1 MSTTSDPGATQ
12 PTDTDDRLDHWESGF
27 DEMRLG
33 GVEPYEVVEN
43 PVLGHQYRFLRR
55 DTNETVEF
63 LQSEFRFDAG
73 ANHFDAHVHLEQVE
87 WIRVISGSFAV
98 VVGDDRR
105 TLGPGEEITL
115 SAGVPHYHGN
125 VAGVETR
132 VLHEIRPPIDF
143 EEGLRMFCELA
154 AADKTNARGQNLLAT
169 AVFLD
174 PHPRQLYTATPSI
187 GVQNVL
193 ITVLA
198 PIGRLLGY
206 TSEYPSSASHDVP

>member
-1 MSTTSDPGATQ
+1 MSTRSDPEAT
-12 PTDTDDRLDHWESGF
+12 PATDLDDRLDHGSSHF
-27 DEMRLG
+27 DEAHLATI
-33 GVEPYEVVEN
+33 EPYEVLDN

-55 DTNETVEF
+55 DTDDAGEF
-63 LQSEFRFDAG
+63 LHSEFRFDAD
-73 ANHFDAHVHLEQVE
+73 ASHFDAHVQPAQDET
-87 WIRVISGSFAV
+87 IRVLSGEFEV
-98 VVGDDRR
+98 VVDDRR
-105 TLGPGEEITL
+105 ILGPGEEITL

-132 VLHEIRPPIDF
+132 VLHEIRPPMDF

-154 AADKTNARGQNLLAT
+154 AAGKTNAKGQNLVAT

-174 PHPRQLYTATPSI
+174 AHPRQLYMATPSI
-187 GVQNVL
+187 GVQNAL

-206 TSEYPSSASHDVP
+206 DSEYPRSVTRDGG